1 MKRDGMGHDI
11 MESDVVGCD
20 VILYDVVSCDDGM
33 EEGPI
38 TINIA

>member
-1 MKRDGMGHDI
+1 MKRDGMGHGI

-38 TINIA
+38 TINIT